1 MTIGSEFASLMT
13 KDDESPLND
22 AVLSIRATLQRFK
35 YDFYRALWI
44 QGTAIVVAVGI
55 IVVVAIALG

>member
-1 MTIGSEFASLMT
+1 MT